1 MAPTPDSSSKLPA
14 NVKATETAAVASTSV
29 PPATG
34 PTSVD
39 VTLPTSRLAKE
50 VARAIDDAFA
60 TYRAEFRA
68 LTQRAGERFCRRDWR
83 AMADDAKQRLLVR
96 AETIKRLLGRI
107 RSMLGERLE
116 DQNVWVGAKAVYSGL
131 IDQRDDWELAETFFN
146 SVTRL
151 IFTTVGVDA
160 EIEFVHSDH
169 ASPPKPAAVEVFRR
183 YEAATWPTLIENI
196 LRDHPALGLSEPA
209 LHVGA
214 ASVAARLVPRLAD
227 QEPGAAPAAEVVTAP
242 FFRGERAYLIG
253 RVPTATEPSYWLPLV
268 LCFYHDEGELA
279 VDAVLLDES
288 DVRLLFSYTR
298 SYFHVD
304 AERPHDLVQFLKTL
318 MPHKSRAEIY
328 ISLGYHKHGKTELYR
343 HALRHLATSSDCY
356 QLAEGTRGMV
366 MTVFTMPSYPVV
378 FKIIKDACDDP
389 KQCTR
394 REVIERYRLVFE
406 HDRAG
411 RLIDAQEYE
420 YLVLNRRRFADEL
433 LSELLDRA
441 KRSVTVEG
449 DGVIIKHCYA
459 ERRVTPLDLYV
470 RQASPLAA
478 RAAVIDYGQAI
489 KDLAITNLFPGD
501 LLLKNFGVTRQNRVV
516 FYDYDEVRLLTEC
529 RFLNIPET
537 DDVALEMAEE
547 PWFGVGRED
556 VFPEEFIHFLG
567 LSRELRTV
575 FLEHHGELLTPE
587 YWLHL
592 QRRLKAGEL
601 FYVPPYA
608 ESKRLP
614 RGIVE
619 A

>member
-1 MAPTPDSSSKLPA
+1 M
-14 NVKATETAAVASTSV
+14 
-29 PPATG
+29 
-34 PTSVD
+34 
-39 VTLPTSRLAKE
+39 
-50 VARAIDDAFA
+50 
-60 TYRAEFRA
+60 
-68 LTQRAGERFCRRDWR
+68 
-83 AMADDAKQRLLVR
+83 
-96 AETIKRLLGRI
+96 
-107 RSMLGERLE
+107 
-116 DQNVWVGAKAVYSGL
+116 
-131 IDQRDDWELAETFFN
+131 
-146 SVTRL
+146 
-151 IFTTVGVDA
+151 
-160 EIEFVHSDH
+160 
-169 ASPPKPAAVEVFRR
+169 
-183 YEAATWPTLIENI
+183 
-196 LRDHPALGLSEPA
+196 
-209 LHVGA
+209 
-214 ASVAARLVPRLAD
+214 
-227 QEPGAAPAAEVVTAP
+227 
-242 FFRGERAYLIG
+242 
-253 RVPTATEPSYWLPLV
+253 PLV
-268 LCFYHDEGELA
+268 LCIHDDDGELA

-343 HALRHLATSSDCY
+343 HALRHLATSSDRY
-356 QLAEGTRGMV
+356 QLAEGVRGMV

-378 FKIIKDACDDP
+378 FKIIKDACDYP

-420 YLVLNRRRFADEL
+420 FLVLDRGRFADEL
-433 LSELLDRA
+433 LGELLDLA
-441 KRSVTVEG
+441 NSSVTVEG
-449 DGVIIKHCYA
+449 DRVIIKHCYA
-459 ERRVTPLDLYV
+459 ERRVIPLDLYL

-478 RAAVIDYGQAI
+478 RTAVIDYGQAI

-529 RFLNIPET
+529 RFFKIPET
-537 DDVALEMAEE
+537 DDFALEMAEE

-556 VFPEEFIHFLG
+556 VFPEEFVHFLG
-567 LSRELRTV
+567 LSQELKAI
-575 FLEHHGELLTPE
+575 FLEHHGDLLTPA
-587 YWLHL
+587 YWRQL
-592 QRRLKAGEL
+592 QCRFLAGEL
-601 FYVPPYA
+601 FHVPPYA